1 MYHFDSGYFD
11 ISVVICMIGW
21 YNNQSTSYRTLFC
34 KQGENMIN
42 SFLTVSEQV
51 VILFILIA
59 VGFVCGKTKLITDA
73 GSKVMTDV
81 VLYFVTPCVI
91 ISAFQREFDSTMLIK
106 LLVSVLASAII
117 LFCSV
122 IVAQLIYKSQD
133 RSRAC
138 ILKFATVFS
147 NCGFMSLPLQQA
159 LLGEDGVFY
168 GASFVA
174 IFNIFVWTYGIT
186 TMKGKDDKSSVMKV
200 LINPGIIGT
209 VLGIVLFLCSIS
221 LPKIVA
227 QPITYLAALN
237 TPVPMLIIGFHLYS
251 ANLKKAFT
259 DAWAYLAMA
268 LRLIILPLVTLFA
281 LLLCGI
287 KGSMLVSLVISVASP
302 VAAITTMMSA
312 KYGHDTELSV
322 SVVSASTLLSLV
334 TMPLIV
340 GLAQFLS

>member
-1 MYHFDSGYFD
+1 M
-11 ISVVICMIGW
+11 
-21 YNNQSTSYRTLFC
+21 L
-34 KQGENMIN
+34 N
-42 SFLTVSEQV
+42 SFLTVGEQV
-51 VILFILIA
+51 LILFVLIA
-59 VGFVCGKTKLITDA
+59 IGFICGKTKLINEQ
-73 GSKVMTDV
+73 GSKVMADI

-91 ISAFQREFDSTMLIK
+91 ISAFQREFDVTMLIK
-106 LLVSVLASAII
+106 LLVSAFASAVI
-117 LFCSV
+117 LFVSV
-122 IVAQLIYKSQD
+122 LVAQLIYKGQE

-147 NCGFMSLPLQQA
+147 NCGYMSLPLQQA

-174 IFNIFVWTYGIT
+174 MFNIFVWSYGII
-186 TMKGKDDKSSVMKV
+186 TMKGKGDRTSGIKI

-209 VLGIVLFLCSIS
+209 LVGVVLFLCSVE
-221 LPKIVA
+221 LPRVIA
-227 QPITYLAALN
+227 QPINYLAALN
-237 TPVPMLIIGFHLYS
+237 SPVPMLIIGYYLAN

-259 DAWAYLAMA
+259 DMWSYISMA
-268 LRLIILPLVTLFA
+268 LRLVVLPLVTLFA

-287 KGSMLVSLVISVASP
+287 KGPMLVSLVISVSSP

-322 SVVSASTLLSLV
+322 SIVSASTLLSLV

-340 GLAQFLS
+340 GLAGYLS